1 MLSSIFAALYR
12 HLAKAGLPLYLEDC
26 VPTATPFPY
35 CTAAITL
42 PLTPQASGRLTL
54 TCWCA
59 DNQAHT
65 HRLHQAELL
74 LSQLPGRGFHLDTA
88 AGRLVARMEG
98 SMKLLRENT
107 AQGIHTEWVLHFFPA
122 ETGGAS

>member
-1 MLSSIFAALYR
+1 MLSTIFAALNR

-26 VPTATPFPY
+26 VPPASPFPY
-35 CTAAITL
+35 CTAGIAL
-42 PLTPQASGRLTL
+42 PLTPQAPGRLTL

-74 LSQLPGRGFHLDTA
+74 LAQLPGRGFHLDTP
-88 AGRLVARMEG
+88 AGRLVARMDG
-98 SMKLLRENT
+98 NARLLRESA
-107 AQGIHTEWVLHFFPA
+107 AQGIRIEWVLHFFPA
-122 ETGGAS
+122 ETGGAP